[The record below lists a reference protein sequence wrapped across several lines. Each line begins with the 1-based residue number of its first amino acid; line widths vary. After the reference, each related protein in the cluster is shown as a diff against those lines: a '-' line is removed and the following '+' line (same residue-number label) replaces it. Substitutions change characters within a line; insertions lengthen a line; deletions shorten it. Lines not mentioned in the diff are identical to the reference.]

1 MYSRKKH
8 KPLIDFTVYLVSL
21 LDELVDPRP
30 AINLLLKVLHETK
43 NFDNFFYNILLVL
56 LIEDLQKIS
65 PIYVPDLMR
74 VFMFLIF
81 DEKAGNFI
89 INNMLLG
96 VLIQW
101 IAYPSFIPADGLND
115 IQFLMK
121 LITNE
126 DSVKINL
133 IKTSKFQ
140 SSIKYF
146 NPKIVLAYDICLL
159 SEENE
164 LKDLG
169 EFIESL
175 NHQSQLKF
183 AGRINLLLKGLFL
196 SNEIPKKIWKSLF
209 QLLLKLIESDT
220 GLANDFAMPLL
231 YKLTKET
238 IPEKQLELLRGLIKL
253 SVEKENIPIIL
264 NTIKALS
271 SGGLNILSMDL
282 FLRLWKMESRT
293 YPFLCKILSEPIHK
307 SSWEYQITKASIL
320 KEICLNDSQH
330 GADLV
335 THLSEI
341 LNNNTNG
348 ENISFICTKCSLSP
362 RGVHFCPKLV
372 DAFAYETIL

>member
-30 AINLLLKVLHETK
+30 AINLLLKILHETR
-43 NFDNFFYNILLVL
+43 NFDKFFYNILMVL

-65 PIYVPDLMR
+65 PIYVPDLIR

-81 DEKAGNFI
+81 EENSGNFI

-101 IAYPSFIPADGLND
+101 IAYPSFIPSEGLNE

-126 DSVKINL
+126 ESDKRNL

-140 SSIKYF
+140 SEIKYF
-146 NPKIVLAYDICLL
+146 NPKIVLAYDICIL
-159 SEENE
+159 SEENDP
-164 LKDLG
+164 KDLG
-169 EFIESL
+169 KFIESL
-175 NHQSQLKF
+175 KCPSQLKF
-183 AGRINLLLKGLFL
+183 ACRINLLLKGLFL
-196 SNEIPKKIWKSLF
+196 SNEIPMEIWKSLF
-209 QLLLKLIESDT
+209 ELLMSLIESDVR
-220 GLANDFAMPLL
+220 LASDFAMPLL

-238 IPEKQLELLRGLIKL
+238 NPEIQLELLRGLTKL

-271 SGGLNILSMDL
+271 SGGLNIFSMDL
-282 FLRLWKMESRT
+282 FLRLWKMENRT
-293 YPFLCKILSEPIHK
+293 YPFLCKVLSEPIK
-307 SSWEYQITKASIL
+307 ENSWEYQITKASIL
-320 KEICLNDSQH
+320 KEICLHDSQH
-330 GADLV
+330 GTDLV

-348 ENISFICTKCSLSP
+348 KFFFNFLIF
-362 RGVHFCPKLV
+362 F
-372 DAFAYETIL
+372 